1 MATVYRTR
9 QGEVLDLV
17 CLRHYGSRP
26 GIVERVL
33 DLNPGLADLP
43 PVLPLGTLITLPDLP
58 AALRPD
64 ATIKLWD

>member
-1 MATVYRTR
+1 MATIYRTK

-17 CLRHYGSRP
+17 CLRHYGNRP
-26 GIVERVL
+26 GVVERVL

-43 PVLPLGTLITLPDLP
+43 PVLPLGTLVTLPDLP
-58 AALRPD
+58 AALAPE